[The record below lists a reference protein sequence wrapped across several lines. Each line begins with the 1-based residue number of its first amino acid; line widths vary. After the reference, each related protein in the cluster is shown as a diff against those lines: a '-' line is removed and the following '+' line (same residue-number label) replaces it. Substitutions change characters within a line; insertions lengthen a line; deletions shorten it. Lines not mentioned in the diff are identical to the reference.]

1 MSQNVI
7 LSLISFKPLRNVK
20 IILNYGLYKQV
31 RCHVIPDFASCC
43 SLGLSFP
50 TCKTPP
56 VASCYSK
63 CSFMWQ
69 RVGKAKLQGPTPIY
83 WLKVCILARSPDDL
97 CAP

>member
-20 IILNYGLYKQV
+20 IMLNYGLYKQV
-31 RCHVIPDFASCC
+31 RGQTLPAAA
-43 SLGLSFP
+43 L
-50 TCKTPP
+50 
-56 VASCYSK
+56 ASCYSK

-69 RVGKAKLQGPTPIY
+69 RVGKAKLQRPTPIY

-97 CAP
+97 CSP